1 MVKFNFNFRFY
12 KQSQFWSDFIVVL
25 SLLVGRKKIFS
36 SDPVIKYTL
45 LISMAVLI
53 VSLVKQVFFYRE
65 EQ

>member
-12 KQSQFWSDFIVVL
+12 KQSQFWFDFIVVL
-25 SLLVGRKKIFS
+25 SLLVGHKMIFS
-36 SDPVIKYTL
+36 SDPVIKYSL

>member
-25 SLLVGRKKIFS
+25 SLLVERKKIFS